1 MSFLFGSDKKQET
14 TAAPTLTPLP
24 AQKSAA
30 EMDAEATA
38 TAKAAELERRK
49 RAKGMKATI
58 LTSSEGDT
66 STPTLLTK
74 EALGA

>member
-1 MSFLFGSDKKQET
+1 MSFLFGKEKQTEYV
-14 TAAPTLTPLP
+14 APKLTPLP
-24 AQKSAA
+24 VQKSAA

-49 RAKGMKATI
+49 RAKGMKSTI

>member
-1 MSFLFGSDKKQET
+1 MSFLFGKDKQTE
-14 TAAPTLTPLP
+14 AVAPKLTPLP
-24 AQKSAA
+24 VQKSAA

-49 RAKGMKATI
+49 RAKGMKSTI
-58 LTSSEGDT
+58 LTGSEGDT